1 MFLMNI
7 SSLTPFEG
15 HNIRLD
21 DGTETLP
28 GRHETMDRHP
38 VLRSTL
44 RALRTIY
51 PQGLDG
57 RTIIDLG
64 CLEGGFTT
72 EFARAGMHATGVEVR
87 DSNYRNC
94 LYVRD
99 HVATPNLHFLQGD
112 ANDVDQYGPFDV
124 FFVSGLLYHL
134 DRPRAFLEAVARNC
148 GKALVL
154 WSHVA
159 PSEPGPVSTHYNLS
173 YLEENEGLHGRW
185 YAEYDDVTRDK
196 LDDQLRWA
204 SWNNRR
210 SFWIQKSHLLEL
222 LRDLGFD
229 LVLEQYDWL
238 GDMVH
243 EIEDGQHGKLG
254 RVVLIAVKTG
264 SQDADGV
271 VWHRSRPL
279 PPEAARTA
287 EIEAIRAAEA
297 EAADGQSRR
306 DRQHLAELEHRVAVQ
321 QAAIQMR
328 DRELEAIR
336 RSTSWRVTGPLR
348 SMVDAVRG
356 RTGKI

>member
-1 MFLMNI
+1 MAAP
-7 SSLTPFEG
+7 SPTPFEG

-28 GRHETMDRHP
+28 AFGYTMDRNP

-44 RALRTIY
+44 RALHTIY
-51 PQGLDG
+51 PQGLEG
-57 RTIIDLG
+57 HSIVDLG

-99 HVATPNLHFLQGD
+99 HVSAPNLRFLQGD

-124 FFVSGLLYHL
+124 FFISGLLYHL

-148 GKALVL
+148 GKALIL
-154 WSHVA
+154 WTHVA
-159 PSEPGPVSTHYNLS
+159 SSENGPVSINYSLS
-173 YLEENEGLHGRW
+173 HIEENEGLHGRW
-185 YAEYDDVTRDK
+185 YTEYDDVSRDV
-196 LDDQLRWA
+196 LDEKLRWA

-243 EIEDGQHGKLG
+243 EIEDGQYGKLG

-264 SQDADGV
+264 SNAADAT
-271 VWHRSRPL
+271 VWHKPRPI
-279 PPEAARTA
+279 PVEAASA
-287 EIEAIRAAEA
+287 VEA
-297 EAADGQSRR
+297 EADDPRSER
-306 DRQHLAELEHRVAVQ
+306 DRQRLAELEQQVVAHQV
-321 QAAIQMR
+321 ALQMR
-328 DRELEAIR
+328 DRELIAIQ
-336 RSTSWRVTGPLR
+336 RSTSWRLTSPLR
-348 SMVDAVRG
+348 SMVDAFRG
-356 RTGKI
+356 QASKP